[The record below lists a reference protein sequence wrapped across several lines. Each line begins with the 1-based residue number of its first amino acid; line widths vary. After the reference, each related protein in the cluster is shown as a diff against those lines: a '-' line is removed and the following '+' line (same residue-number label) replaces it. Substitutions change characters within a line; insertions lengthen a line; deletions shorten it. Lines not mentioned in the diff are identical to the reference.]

1 MTNERDMI
9 EKMLFTHKV
18 SQLSKALWK
27 SIEKDWQQWIKPFD
41 LNINEHHILIIIRSL
56 DEATISEVSKYGV
69 MHVSTV
75 FNFAKNLE
83 KRGYLTMPKS
93 QHDKRTTYLE
103 LTDKGLSVLRKTYFS
118 YSNDTNRLYDIATD
132 YEKVMFNMPEF
143 TDVKYIVG
151 QIYGSDFIK
160 HIEDNHEQLK
170 KYLLD
175 EQSEDDA

>member
-27 SIEKDWQQWIKPFD
+27 TIEKDWQQWIKPFD

-93 QHDKRTTYLE
+93 QHDKNYLFR
-103 LTDKGLSVLRKTYFS
+103 V
-118 YSNDTNRLYDIATD
+118 N
-132 YEKVMFNMPEF
+132 
-143 TDVKYIVG
+143 
-151 QIYGSDFIK
+151 
-160 HIEDNHEQLK
+160 
-170 KYLLD
+170 
-175 EQSEDDA
+175 

>member
-1 MTNERDMI
+1 M
-9 EKMLFTHKV
+9 
-18 SQLSKALWK
+18 
-27 SIEKDWQQWIKPFD
+27 
-41 LNINEHHILIIIRSL
+41 
-56 DEATISEVSKYGV
+56 
-69 MHVSTV
+69 
-75 FNFAKNLE
+75 
-83 KRGYLTMPKS
+83 
-93 QHDKRTTYLE
+93 
-103 LTDKGLSVLRKTYFS
+103 SVLRKTYFS